1 MRTVSE
7 YDWLLLGHLLG
18 AFLFVSGAVVAAVL
32 QIAAQR
38 RSSTREIA
46 TLLGAVRGGVLVVG
60 VGAVLVLV
68 FGIWLAEHAGY
79 GLGEGWV
86 LAALLLFAASVVIG
100 GVAGRF
106 DRHTRE
112 LAQRLAENG
121 IEESDELSRRLRD
134 PVAAAL
140 NWTSAAIVLA
150 ILVLMVWKP

>member
-1 MRTVSE
+1 VRAVSE

-32 QIAAQR
+32 QLAARGQR
-38 RSSTREIA
+38 RTSEIA
-46 TLLGAVRGGVLVVG
+46 TLLAAVRGGVLLVG

-68 FGIWLAEHAGY
+68 FGIWLAEHVGY

-86 LAALLLFAASVVIG
+86 LAALLLLAAGVVIG
-100 GVAGRF
+100 GAAGRF

-112 LAQRLAENG
+112 LAQRLAGEG
-121 IEESDELSRRLRD
+121 VEESDELSRRLRD

-140 NWTSAAIVLA
+140 NWTSAALVVA
-150 ILVLMVWKP
+150 IIVLMVWKP